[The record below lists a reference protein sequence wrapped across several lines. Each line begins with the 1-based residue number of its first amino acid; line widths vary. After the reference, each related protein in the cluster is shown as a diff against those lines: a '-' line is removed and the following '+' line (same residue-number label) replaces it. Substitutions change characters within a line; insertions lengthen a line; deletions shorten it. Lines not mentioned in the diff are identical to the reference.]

1 MATRQTERRRVKISA
16 TLDPALIQAV
26 DAYVADHAGVDRS
39 AVIDEALGLWYAR
52 QQQLA
57 MEAQYAPGGDDG
69 PPEEEWAAWQAI
81 RRAAAERLIAK
92 PDER

>member
-1 MATRQTERRRVKISA
+1 
-16 TLDPALIQAV
+16 
-26 DAYVADHAGVDRS
+26 
-39 AVIDEALGLWYAR
+39 LGLWYAR